1 MENGKRIR
9 EDENKFKSVTK
20 DIVTSIVC
28 ICSKIK
34 FKILYMIGQNRI
46 ADSMCTAIRR
56 LCRENE
62 YQREILKEIVDLC
75 ESNLYGK
82 PEIRLQK
89 IKEIAN
95 TFPNE

>member
-9 EDENKFKSVTK
+9 DDENKFKSVTK
-20 DIVTSIVC
+20 DIITNIVC
-28 ICSKIK
+28 ICSKVK
-34 FKILYMIGQNRI
+34 FKILYMVGQNRI
-46 ADSMCTAIRR
+46 ANSMCRAMGR
-56 LCRENE
+56 LVNENE
-62 YQREILKEIVDLC
+62 YQRELLKEIVELC

-89 IKEIAN
+89 IKEIAQ